1 MADERE
7 FFDGEDGSAPDFPQE
22 MDTPDDEA
30 LAPGE
35 FPLRSAA
42 DFDQELEALEAYA
55 AEDDAYWSDE
65 GEGALDEALGA
76 LPDEPVLPDE
86 ALAAQP
92 SAEAQA
98 ERAETEHAGAAIGVL
113 DEAERLRPPRAQSF
127 RRRLRHQIGM
137 LPLALLLIALGA
149 YLLAREHDL
158 ADVPDLSTLALAEL
172 TILGV
177 GFTFIFHAL
186 LFGRRERGLLFLGL
200 YVWITAGV
208 IGVIAY
214 GIDLQPDAREWWPA
228 LLWSLGLTLLV
239 TFLLE
244 RAHDARLVL
253 LAVLVTVAGG
263 AAYWVTSGEAD
274 AQLLDDVADYWPLL
288 LAVLG
293 VGLLPAAFRRGAR

>member
-7 FFDGEDGSAPDFPQE
+7 FFDGEDGGAPDFPYE
-22 MDTPDDEA
+22 TDTPDGEA
-30 LAPGE
+30 LAAGE

-55 AEDDAYWSDE
+55 TEDDAYREDE
-65 GEGALDEALGA
+65 GGVALDEALGA
-76 LPDEPVLPDE
+76 LPDEPVLPE
-86 ALAAQP
+86 EVFAAQP
-92 SAEAQA
+92 RAETGA
-98 ERAETEHAGAAIGVL
+98 ERAEAERAGATIGTL
-113 DEAERLRPPRAQSF
+113 DQAERLRPPRAQSF
-127 RRRLRHQIGM
+127 RRRLRHQVGM

-158 ADVPDLSTLALAEL
+158 AEVPDFSTLALAEL
-172 TILGV
+172 IVLGV

-200 YVWITAGV
+200 YVWITTGV

-214 GIDLQPDAREWWPA
+214 GIDLQPEAREWWPA

-253 LAVLVTVAGG
+253 LAVLVTVAGSV
-263 AAYWVTSGEAD
+263 AYWVTSGEAD

-293 VGLLPAAFRRGAR
+293 VGLLPAAFRRGVR

>member
-7 FFDGEDGSAPDFPQE
+7 FYDDYGEGGGDAPDFPHE
-22 MDTPDDEA
+22 ADTPDDEA
-30 LAPGE
+30 LAAGG
-35 FPLRSAA
+35 FPLRSVE
-42 DFDQELEALEAYA
+42 DFDRQLRALEAYA
-55 AEDDAYWSDE
+55 PEDE
-65 GEGALDEALGA
+65 GGAALDEALGA

-86 ALAAQP
+86 ALMAQP
-92 SAEAQA
+92 YAEAEA
-98 ERAETEHAGAAIGVL
+98 ERAQSERAEAAIGAL
-113 DEAERLRPPRAQSF
+113 DQTERLRAPRAQGF

-149 YLLAREHDL
+149 YLLAREHNL

-172 TILGV
+172 TALGV

-186 LFGRRERGLLFLGL
+186 LSGRRERGLLFVGL
-200 YVWITAGV
+200 YIWITAGV

-263 AAYWVTSGEAD
+263 VAYWVTSGEAD
-274 AQLLDDVADYWPLL
+274 AELLDDVADYWPLL

>member
-1 MADERE
+1 MADKRE
-7 FFDGEDGSAPDFPQE
+7 FYDGYGGEESDTPDFPHE
-22 MDTPDDEA
+22 TNTPGDEA
-30 LAPGE
+30 LAAGE
-35 FPLRSAA
+35 FPLRSVE
-42 DFDQELEALEAYA
+42 DFEQQLEALEGYA
-55 AEDDAYWSDE
+55 AEDE
-65 GEGALDEALGA
+65 GGAALDEALGA

-86 ALAAQP
+86 VFAAQP
-92 SAEAQA
+92 RAETDA
-98 ERAETEHAGAAIGVL
+98 ERAEIERVGAAIGAL
-113 DEAERLRPPRAQSF
+113 DQTERLRAPRAQSF

-158 ADVPDLSTLALAEL
+158 ADVPDLSTLALVEL
-172 TILGV
+172 TVLGV

-200 YVWITAGV
+200 YIWITAGV

-244 RAHDARLVL
+244 RGHDARLVL
-253 LAVLVTVAGG
+253 LAVLATVAGG
-263 AAYWVTSGEAD
+263 AAYWVTSGTAD
-274 AQLLDDVADYWPLL
+274 AQMLDDVADYWPLL

>member
-1 MADERE
+1 MADKRE
-7 FFDGEDGSAPDFPQE
+7 FYDGYGGEESDTPDFPHE
-22 MDTPDDEA
+22 TNTPDDEA
-30 LAPGE
+30 LAAGE
-35 FPLRSAA
+35 FPLRSVE
-42 DFDQELEALEAYA
+42 DFEQQLEALEGYA
-55 AEDDAYWSDE
+55 AEDE
-65 GEGALDEALGA
+65 GGAALDEALGA

-86 ALAAQP
+86 VFAAQP
-92 SAEAQA
+92 RAETDA
-98 ERAETEHAGAAIGVL
+98 ERAEIERVGAAIGAL
-113 DEAERLRPPRAQSF
+113 DQTERLRAPRAQSF

-158 ADVPDLSTLALAEL
+158 ADVPDLSTLALVEL
-172 TILGV
+172 TVLGV

-200 YVWITAGV
+200 YIWITAGV

-244 RAHDARLVL
+244 RGHDARLVL
-253 LAVLVTVAGG
+253 LAVLATVAGG
-263 AAYWVTSGEAD
+263 AAYWVTSGTAD
-274 AQLLDDVADYWPLL
+274 AQMLDDVADYWPLL

>member
-7 FFDGEDGSAPDFPQE
+7 FYDGYGGEQGGTPDFPHGT
-22 MDTPDDEA
+22 DTPDEEA
-30 LAPGE
+30 LAAGE
-35 FPLRSAA
+35 FPLCSVE
-42 DFDQELEALEAYA
+42 DFDRQLEALEAYA
-55 AEDDAYWSDE
+55 PEDE
-65 GEGALDEALGA
+65 GGAALDEALGA
-76 LPDEPVLPDE
+76 LPDEPVLPE
-86 ALAAQP
+86 AVFAAQP
-92 SAEAQA
+92 
-98 ERAETEHAGAAIGVL
+98 RAETEAERAQTERAEAAIGAL
-113 DEAERLRPPRAQSF
+113 DQTERLRAPRAQSF

-172 TILGV
+172 TVLGV

-200 YVWITAGV
+200 YIWITAGV
-208 IGVIAY
+208 LGVIAY
-214 GIDLQPDAREWWPA
+214 GIDLQPDASEWWPA

-263 AAYWVTSGEAD
+263 VAYWVTSGEAD
-274 AQLLDDVADYWPLL
+274 AQMLDDVADYWPLL